1 MYIIECLPLRKGLKN
16 ESLSYFGPEY
26 AESGS
31 ILKVNLRGKN
41 VPALVLYSRKVEEAK
56 TEIKNAKFKLKK
68 ITAITAKPFLH
79 KEFLRAVMETAD
91 YFVSSPGE
99 ILYHLIPSLVLEN
112 PSTLSESLKIKSGE
126 STPPNTEQK
135 IKNEVAALQA
145 PDEERLTHFR
155 SLVREEFA
163 RKKSVFICLP
173 QNGDVRDLKDKL
185 ERGIESYVY
194 AFHND
199 MSAKDLK
206 KEWKNAINNEHPV
219 LILATAQWLFL
230 PIRDL
235 GIIVVDKENSS
246 GWKTLSRPFLDF
258 RFFAE
263 KLAAHEKI
271 KLVFS
276 DSFLRVETLHRYK
289 EGEMSEF
296 ESVKWRLPGEVKTE
310 VIDLKEL
317 TKKSAADEDFKTLS
331 PELCKYIQ
339 ETITKKLNLF
349 IFAGRKGISSV
360 TICRD
365 CGEQVKCSNCSS
377 PMVLYKRPP
386 SLGGD
391 NIFRCHHCGEVRD
404 AAETCRN
411 CGSWK
416 LAAFG
421 AGLDKVSDEIR
432 KNFPELNLFEIH
444 KEKTAT
450 AAKAISVAES
460 FYATKGSVLLG
471 TEMAIPYLHKKI
483 NMTAIASFDF
493 LFSIPDFRIREK
505 IFRLILQTKN
515 LSRDKFLIQTRNQGD
530 GAIDYALSGNLLE
543 FYKKEI
549 EDRMPLNYP
558 PFGIFIKITARGT
571 RSLVAKETE
580 NLKSVLKN
588 YDPVIFNS
596 MSEKRG
602 EQAAVNAVLK
612 LKKED
617 WPNEDLLSTLK
628 SLPLNFEIKVDP
640 DSLL

>member
-1 MYIIECLPLRKGLKN
+1 MYVIDCFPLKKGLKN
-16 ESLSYFGPEY
+16 ESLSYFGSEY
-26 AESGS
+26 VESGS
-31 ILKVNLRGKN
+31 LIKINLRNKS
-41 VPALVLYSRKVEEAK
+41 VPALVLHSRKVEEAK
-56 TEIKNAKFKLKK
+56 SEIKNAKFKLKK
-68 ITAITAKPFLH
+68 ITAITAKPFLR
-79 KEFLRAVMETAD
+79 KEFLRAVMESAD

-99 ILYHLIPSLVLEN
+99 ILYHLVPSLVLEN
-112 PSTLSESLKIKSGE
+112 PSALSDSLKIKNRE
-126 STPPNTEQK
+126 SIPSSTEQK
-135 IKNEVAALQA
+135 IKNEVSALQA

-173 QNGDVRDLKDKL
+173 QNEDVRDLKDKL

-199 MSAKDLK
+199 MNSKDLK
-206 KEWKNAINNEHPV
+206 KEWKNAVSSEHPI
-219 LILATAQWLFL
+219 LILATAEWLFL
-230 PIRDL
+230 PRRDL

-263 KLAAHEKI
+263 KFATNEKI

-289 EGEMSEF
+289 EGEISEF

-310 VIDLKEL
+310 IVDLKEL
-317 TKKSAADEDFKTLS
+317 TKKSAGSGDFKTLS

-339 ETITKKLNLF
+339 DTITKNLHLF
-349 IFAGRKGISSV
+349 IFAGRKGISAMTV
-360 TICRD
+360 CRD
-365 CGEQVKCSNCSS
+365 CGEQVRCSNCSS
-377 PMVLYKRPP
+377 PMVLYKSPP

-432 KNFPELNLFEIH
+432 KNFPELKLLEIH
-444 KEKTAT
+444 KEATTTAT
-450 AAKAISVAES
+450 KAMAVAES

-515 LSRDKFLIQTRNQGD
+515 LSRDKFLIQTRNHGD

-580 NLKSVLKN
+580 ILKSTLKTYN
-588 YDPVIFNS
+588 PVIFNS

-617 WPNEDLLSTLK
+617 WPKEDLLSALRL
-628 SLPLNFEIKVDP
+628 LPPNFEIKVDP
-640 DSLL
+640 DNLL